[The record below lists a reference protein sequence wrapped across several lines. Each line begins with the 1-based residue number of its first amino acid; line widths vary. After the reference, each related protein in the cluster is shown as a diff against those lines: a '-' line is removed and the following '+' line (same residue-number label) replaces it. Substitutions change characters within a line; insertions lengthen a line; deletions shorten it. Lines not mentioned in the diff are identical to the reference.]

1 MISNFSPA
9 HCGAAKGQVE
19 TLRLLSQHDADLWMR
34 NVKGD
39 YALHEAVVSGRKEL
53 VTWLLSQRPDAVNAA
68 NNDGRT
74 PLHIAAIYNNV
85 QMCKVS
91 CIGIYF

>member
-1 MISNFSPA
+1 MWI
-9 HCGAAKGQVE
+9 
-19 TLRLLSQHDADLWMR
+19 R

-39 YALHEAVVSGRKEL
+39 YALHEAVASGRKEL

-68 NNDGRT
+68 NNDGRC

-91 CIGIYF
+91 FELFIK